1 MQMSLIFGGFP
12 LSEVEDVSVSSRR
25 APGTAGP
32 GGGSCEHLCARGV
45 TGWDA
50 KTDPGGTAPVFAG

>member
-1 MQMSLIFGGFP
+1 MQMSLIFGGFL

-32 GGGSCEHLCARGV
+32 GGEAHVSISVPEE
-45 TGWDA
+45 
-50 KTDPGGTAPVFAG
+50 